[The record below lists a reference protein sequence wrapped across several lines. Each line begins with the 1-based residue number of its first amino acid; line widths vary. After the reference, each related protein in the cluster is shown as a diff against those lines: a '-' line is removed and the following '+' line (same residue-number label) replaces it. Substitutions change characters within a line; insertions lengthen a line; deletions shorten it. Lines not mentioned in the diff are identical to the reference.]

1 MKVTVDGYLLLR
13 NLAVIMIAVVVM
25 VPVAVVAP
33 SPCIFQVTTAILRL
47 SAMFPVLAFLIV
59 QLTLRIA
66 DSLLALSVIVTAM
79 VNKRPC
85 GHCSAQERQNNKGRN
100 ECLGFLQHASSSDCH
115 THLIS
120 WMHLPGTDNGM
131 D

>member
-1 MKVTVDGYLLLR
+1 
-13 NLAVIMIAVVVM
+13 MIAVVVM

-59 QLTLRIA
+59 QLTLCIA
-66 DSLLALSVIVTAM
+66 DSLLALSVIITAM

-100 ECLGFLQHASSSDCH
+100 ECLGFLQHASSSDYPIHFTLGCRFKSQ
-115 THLIS
+115 TATARPASRRFIQALVYAS
-120 WMHLPGTDNGM
+120 G
-131 D
+131 